1 MSYLRPSRLE
11 DALKWL
17 STEKPLVMAG
27 CTDIYPMYETPSL
40 AGPLLDITALHELS
54 GISTLAGY
62 RRFGALT
69 TWAEINRAALPT
81 AYNGLKAASREIGGV
96 QIQSSGTIGGN
107 LCTASP
113 AADSVPCLMTLDAE
127 IELTSFRGVR
137 HLPMAEFLVGARQT
151 ARASDELVTAIR
163 MPISVDNSQADFEKI
178 GARRYLVISIAMVA
192 VRLTISDGRIEDIA
206 IAVGACSPVAV
217 RVPELEKALLDV
229 KIYEVTDALEENKKI
244 IMGKLS
250 PIDDMRATGQYRMEA
265 AAELIVKVVNRMCK
279 GIP

>member
-1 MSYLRPSRLE
+1 
-11 DALKWL
+11 
-17 STEKPLVMAG
+17 
-27 CTDIYPMYETPSL
+27 
-40 AGPLLDITALHELS
+40 
-54 GISTLAGY
+54 
-62 RRFGALT
+62 
-69 TWAEINRAALPT
+69 
-81 AYNGLKAASREIGGV
+81 
-96 QIQSSGTIGGN
+96 
-107 LCTASP
+107 
-113 AADSVPCLMTLDAE
+113 
-127 IELTSFRGVR
+127 
-137 HLPMAEFLVGARQT
+137 
-151 ARASDELVTAIR
+151 

-217 RVPELEKALLDV
+217 RVPDLEKALLDV